1 MNDNQTTRKINFIEE
16 RYEDGVL
23 TSSRT
28 GAQLPKEPPFV
39 KLYLKDLAHMR
50 NLPAWVSGILYELL
64 KKMDYSNEIVLNS
77 TVKNRIAEGL
87 GIHPKTI
94 DNALVKFVS
103 KKVFFRLGKG
113 VFQANPYIFGRG
125 TWAEVEK
132 IRLTVSYSAD
142 GEKHIEAQIL
152 TNEELVH
159 EDIAAEERMMN
170 ASTHFEDV
178 LRAEKEEFT
187 NVKAKV
193 TRTPKVGKNKL
204 AGVSLFSEV

>member
-1 MNDNQTTRKINFIEE
+1 MNDNQATRKINFIEE

-77 TVKNRIAEGL
+77 TVKNRIAGEL
-87 GIHPKTI
+87 GIHHKTI

-103 KKVFFRLGKG
+103 KKIFFRLGKG

-125 TWAEVEK
+125 SWGEVEK

-142 GEKHIEAQIL
+142 GEKHIEAEIL
-152 TNEELVH
+152 TNEEVSR
-159 EDIAAEERMMN
+159 EEVVEEERMMN
-170 ASTHFEDV
+170 ANTHFEGV
-178 LRAEKEEFT
+178 LRAEREEFT
-187 NVKAKV
+187 SVKAKV